1 MKGNLMDNYELIYKL
16 QNEINE
22 PKILGPD
29 NNNINFI
36 EELFN
41 CKIMLNYSELFLL
54 LDNIDQKENLIKM
67 FTFLEKLLHEGINFN
82 SRDLI
87 VIKKAIVDNKEE
99 QLMNLY
105 LKKEAIVSLVSGK
118 AIYPKTLNQAHYIHE
133 LNKNDI
139 VFGIG
144 PAGTG
149 KTYLAILYAA
159 SLLKKQQ
166 IKKIVLVRPVVEAGE
181 KLGFLPR
188 DLKEKVDPYLVPL
201 YDALN
206 ECFGKE
212 NVNKMMEKGVIE
224 VAPLAY
230 MRGRTLENACIILDE
245 AQNTTTMQMKMFLTR
260 LGFNSKMIITG
271 DITQIDLPHK
281 NMSGLIEALNILKN
295 LNGLSIVEFNNSDVM
310 RHPLVF
316 KIVNRYNKM
325 NEAKDEN

>member
-1 MKGNLMDNYELIYKL
+1 MNNYVLIYKL

-22 PKILGPD
+22 SKILGPD
-29 NNNINFI
+29 NMNIKFM

-41 CKIMLNYSELFLL
+41 CEIIMNYSNVYILPENEELK
-54 LDNIDQKENLIKM
+54 DYIIRM
-67 FTFLEKLLHEGINFN
+67 FKFLEKILKEGINFN
-82 SRDLI
+82 TRDLI
-87 VIKKAIVDNKEE
+87 IIKQSIIDNKDEE
-99 QLMNLY
+99 LMNLY

-118 AIYPKTLNQAHYIHE
+118 AVYPRTLNQALYINE

-159 SLLKKQQ
+159 SLLKKQY
-166 IKKIVLVRPVVEAGE
+166 IKRIVLVRPVVEAGE
-181 KLGFLPR
+181 KLGFLPG

-206 ECFGKE
+206 DCFGKE

-281 NMSGLIEALNILKN
+281 NMSGLIEALNILNN
-295 LNGLSIVEFNNSDVM
+295 LNGISIVKFNNSDVM

-325 NEAKDEN
+325 NEEKNEN

>member
-1 MKGNLMDNYELIYKL
+1 MNNYDLIYKL

-22 PKILGPD
+22 PKLLGPE
-29 NNNINFI
+29 NINIKFL
-36 EELFN
+36 EELYN
-41 CKIMLNYSELFLL
+41 CELMLNYGNLYLSNDN
-54 LDNIDQKENLIKM
+54 LDLKDTIIRTFQ
-67 FTFLEKLLHEGINFN
+67 FLERILNEGINFN
-82 SRDLI
+82 TRDLI
-87 VIKKAIVDNKEE
+87 IIKQAIIDNKDED
-99 QLMNLY
+99 LLNLY
-105 LKKEAIVSLVSGK
+105 LKKEAIVSLASGK
-118 AIYPKTLNQAHYIHE
+118 AIYPKTLNQALYINE

-159 SLLKKQQ
+159 SLLKKQK

-181 KLGFLPR
+181 KLGFLPG
-188 DLKEKVDPYLVPL
+188 DLREKVDPYLVPL

-212 NVNKMMEKGVIE
+212 TVNKMMEKGVIE

-260 LGFNSKMIITG
+260 LGFNSKMIVTG
-271 DITQIDLPHK
+271 DITQIDLPHT
-281 NMSGLIEALNILKN
+281 NMSGLVEALKILNN
-295 LNGLSIVEFNNSDVM
+295 LNGLSIVKFNNSDVM

-316 KIVNRYNKM
+316 KIVNRYNKI
-325 NEAKDEN
+325 NEEKNGN

>member
-1 MKGNLMDNYELIYKL
+1 MNNYELIYKL
-16 QNEINE
+16 KNEINE
-22 PKILGPD
+22 SKILGPD
-29 NNNINFI
+29 NINLKFI
-36 EELFN
+36 EELFG
-41 CKIMLNYSELFLL
+41 CEIILNFSNVYLHT
-54 LDNIDQKENLIKM
+54 DNINIKENIVRM
-67 FTFLEKLLHEGINFN
+67 FEFLENILKEGINFN
-82 SRDLI
+82 TRDLI
-87 VIKKAIVDNKEE
+87 IIKKSIIDHRDDE
-99 QLMNLY
+99 LMNLY
-105 LKKEAIVSLVSGK
+105 LKKEVIVSLASGK
-118 AIYPKTLNQAHYIHE
+118 SIYPKTLNQALYISE
-133 LNKNDI
+133 LNKNDV

-159 SLLKKQQ
+159 SLLKKQI

-181 KLGFLPR
+181 KLGFLPG

-201 YDALN
+201 YDGLN

-230 MRGRTLENACIILDE
+230 MRGRTLENACVILDE

-281 NMSGLIEALNILKN
+281 NMSGLIEALNILN
-295 LNGLSIVEFNNSDVM
+295 NINGISIVRFHDSDVM

-316 KIVNRYNKM
+316 KIVNRYNRLYEEK
-325 NEAKDEN
+325 NEN

>member
-1 MKGNLMDNYELIYKL
+1 MNNYVLIYQLK
-16 QNEINE
+16 NEINE
-22 PKILGPD
+22 PKILGPE
-29 NNNINFI
+29 NINIKFM
-36 EELFN
+36 EELYN
-41 CKIMLNYSELFLL
+41 CEIIMNFSNVYILPENESL
-54 LDNIDQKENLIKM
+54 KEQIIKM
-67 FTFLEKLLHEGINFN
+67 FEFLERILKEGINFN
-82 SRDLI
+82 TRDLI
-87 VIKKAIVDNKEE
+87 IIKQAILDNTIDE
-99 QLMNLY
+99 LLNLY

-118 AIYPKTLNQAHYIHE
+118 AIYPKTLNQSLYINE

-159 SLLKKQQ
+159 ALLKKQK
-166 IKKIVLVRPVVEAGE
+166 IKRIVLVRPVVEAGE
-181 KLGFLPR
+181 KLGFLPG

-212 NVNKMMEKGVIE
+212 NVTKMMEKGVIE

-271 DITQIDLPHK
+271 DVTQIDLPHK
-281 NMSGLIEALNILKN
+281 NMSGLIEALNILTN
-295 LNGLSIVEFNNSDVM
+295 INGLSIVKFNNSDVM

-316 KIVNRYNKM
+316 KIVNRYNKI
-325 NEAKDEN
+325 NEGKNEN

>member
-1 MKGNLMDNYELIYKL
+1 MNNYKLIYKL

-22 PKILGPD
+22 PKLLGPD
-29 NNNINFI
+29 NIILKFI
-36 EELFN
+36 EELFE
-41 CKIMLNYSELFLL
+41 CELMLNYGEVFISNVDDELQ
-54 LDNIDQKENLIKM
+54 NNVIKM
-67 FTFLEKLLHEGINFN
+67 FSFLEKLLSEGINFN
-82 SRDLI
+82 TRDLI
-87 VIKKAIVDNKEE
+87 VIKKAIVDNTEDK
-99 QLMNLY
+99 LMNLY
-105 LKKEAIVSLVSGK
+105 LKKEVIVSLASGK
-118 AIYPKTLNQAHYIHE
+118 AIYPKTLNQALYINE

-159 SLLKKQQ
+159 SLLKKQM
-166 IKKIVLVRPVVEAGE
+166 IKRIVLVRPVVEAGE
-181 KLGFLPR
+181 KLGFLPG

-212 NVNKMMEKGVIE
+212 NVNKMLEKGVIE

-271 DITQIDLPHK
+271 DITQIDLPHM

-295 LNGLSIVEFNNSDVM
+295 INGLSIVKFDNSDVM

-325 NEAKDEN
+325 NEEKNEN

>member
-1 MKGNLMDNYELIYKL
+1 MNNYELIYKL
-16 QNEINE
+16 KNEINE
-22 PKILGPD
+22 SKILGPD
-29 NNNINFI
+29 NINLKFI
-36 EELFN
+36 EELFG
-41 CKIMLNYSELFLL
+41 CEIILNFSNVYLHT
-54 LDNIDQKENLIKM
+54 DNLNIKENIVRM
-67 FTFLEKLLHEGINFN
+67 FEFLENILKEGINFN
-82 SRDLI
+82 TRDLI
-87 VIKKAIVDNKEE
+87 IIKKSIIDHRDDE
-99 QLMNLY
+99 LMNLY
-105 LKKEAIVSLVSGK
+105 LKKEVIVSLASGK
-118 AIYPKTLNQAHYIHE
+118 SIYPKTLNQALYISE
-133 LNKNDI
+133 LNKNDV

-159 SLLKKQQ
+159 SLLKKQI

-181 KLGFLPR
+181 KLGFLPG

-201 YDALN
+201 YDGLN

-230 MRGRTLENACIILDE
+230 MRGRTLENACVILDE

-281 NMSGLIEALNILKN
+281 NMSGLIEALNILN
-295 LNGLSIVEFNNSDVM
+295 NINGISIVRFHDSDVM

-316 KIVNRYNKM
+316 KIVNRYNRLYEEK
-325 NEAKDEN
+325 NEN

>member
-1 MKGNLMDNYELIYKL
+1 MDNYELIYKL

-87 VIKKAIVDNKEE
+87 VIKKAIVDNNEE

-181 KLGFLPR
+181 KLGFLPG

>member
-1 MKGNLMDNYELIYKL
+1 MNNYVLIYKL

-22 PKILGPD
+22 SKILGPD
-29 NNNINFI
+29 NMNIKFM

-41 CKIMLNYSELFLL
+41 CEIIMNYSNVYILPENEELK
-54 LDNIDQKENLIKM
+54 DYIIRM
-67 FTFLEKLLHEGINFN
+67 FKFLENILKEGINFN
-82 SRDLI
+82 TRDLI
-87 VIKKAIVDNKEE
+87 IIKQSIIDNMDEE
-99 QLMNLY
+99 LMNLY

-118 AIYPKTLNQAHYIHE
+118 AVYPRTLNQALYINE

-159 SLLKKQQ
+159 SLLKKQY
-166 IKKIVLVRPVVEAGE
+166 IKRIVLVRPVVEAGE
-181 KLGFLPR
+181 KLGFLPG

-206 ECFGKE
+206 DCFGKE

-281 NMSGLIEALNILKN
+281 NMSGLIEALNILNN
-295 LNGLSIVEFNNSDVM
+295 LNGISIVKFNNSDVM

-325 NEAKDEN
+325 NEEKNEN